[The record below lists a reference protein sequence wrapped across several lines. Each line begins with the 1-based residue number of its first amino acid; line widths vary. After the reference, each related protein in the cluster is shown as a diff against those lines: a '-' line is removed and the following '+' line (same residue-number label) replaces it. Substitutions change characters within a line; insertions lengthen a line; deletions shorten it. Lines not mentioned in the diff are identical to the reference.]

1 MTVALLLSLSP
12 FFSFS
17 IWKYLFHWL
26 IYFYCRKQF
35 TLKVVGNSFP
45 NSDRLISHHTKQIS
59 LPYPFPPPPPH
70 PCEKM
75 SDWISRFHSHVHS
88 DCHATFTISNFN
100 LLIKAWVRIVGL
112 RREKVGFEGFECT
125 CSWWELKKTVFSFLK
140 NLNSRGKI
148 VLIMNQLNIANCS
161 KVHLNYF
168 IYIKFWTI

>member
-1 MTVALLLSLSP
+1 MAVALLLSLSP

-26 IYFYCRKQF
+26 IDFYCIKQF
-35 TLKVVGNSFP
+35 TLKVVGNGFP

-59 LPYPFPPPPPH
+59 LPPPPH
-70 PCEKM
+70 PREKM

-125 CSWWELKKTVFSFLK
+125 CSRWELKKTVFSFLK

-148 VLIMNQLNIANCS
+148 VLIMNQLKIANCS

-168 IYIKFWTI
+168 ICIKCWTF